1 MCLSL
6 VMNKDA
12 LRKAVEIAGGQTAL
26 AGQIGKTQG
35 HISKWLQRG
44 NIPPESVLPIERAT
58 GIPRHELRPDI
69 YPAGQV
75 SFRPR
80 DMQVTTQAAEGLAR
94 LRWSVAEIEAMVEAG
109 VLPED
114 ERFELI
120 GGEAVPMSPKGSK
133 HENYKASLLD
143 FWMRNSD
150 GTFRIVPETT
160 FRFDDSTFLE
170 PDFVFYD
177 AEFKLTEL
185 SPATT
190 LMAVEVSD
198 SSLAYDK
205 GRKARIYAS
214 FGVKVLWV
222 IDVNTLETHT
232 FERPGFEDYQMKKL
246 IGPTE
251 LLIPD
256 FAPALAVKLA
266 ELPLI

>member
-1 MCLSL
+1 
-6 VMNKDA
+6 MNKDV
-12 LRKAVEIAGGQTAL
+12 LRKAVEVAGGQTAL
-26 AGQIGKTQG
+26 AEQIGKTQG
-35 HISKWLQRG
+35 HVSKWLQRG
-44 NIPPESVLPIERAT
+44 YIPPESVLPIERAT
-58 GIPRHELRPDI
+58 GIPRYDLRPDL
-69 YPAGQV
+69 YPAAQM
-75 SFRPR
+75 SFRPH
-80 DMQVTTQAAEGLAR
+80 DMQMTTQAAEGLAR
-94 LRWSVAEIEAMVEAG
+94 RRWTVAEIEAAVCLG
-109 VLPED
+109 ILPED

-120 GGEAVPMSPKGSK
+120 GGEAVPMPPKGSR

-150 GTFRIVPETT
+150 GSFRIVPETT
-160 FRFDDSTFLE
+160 FRFDESTFLE

-205 GRKARIYAS
+205 GRKARIYAN

-222 IDVNTLETHT
+222 IDVDLLETHI
-232 FERPGFEDYQMKKL
+232 FEHPGLEGYQVKRL

-251 LLIPD
+251 LLTPD

-266 ELPLI
+266 DLPLI